1 MSLVSRIIY
10 NRAGMLPDSS
20 RKHLEQALQQ
30 DDPSEKDFHIRQVM
44 QVCGVDQLPDT
55 LDAE

>member
-1 MSLVSRIIY
+1 MRK
-10 NRAGMLPDSS
+10 LPDSS

-44 QVCGVDQLPDT
+44 QVCGVDQLPDEP
-55 LDAE
+55 DAE